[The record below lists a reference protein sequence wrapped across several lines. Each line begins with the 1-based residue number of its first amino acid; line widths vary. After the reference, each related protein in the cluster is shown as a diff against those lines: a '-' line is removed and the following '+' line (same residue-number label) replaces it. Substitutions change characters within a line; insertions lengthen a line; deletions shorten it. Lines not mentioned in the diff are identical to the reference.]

1 MTVIS
6 VNNSHIFHH
15 EYDRTIILPDISCP
29 PFGIENFLPVG
40 MNLIPAS
47 YLDVIA
53 IIIYIRSHIK
63 NNATILSFENR
74 PDQFLETELVSHLI
88 QARGIFLLIWNE
100 VPLG

>member
-1 MTVIS
+1 MTGLLSYLTSAVHLS
-6 VNNSHIFHH
+6 VSK
-15 EYDRTIILPDISCP
+15 
-29 PFGIENFLPVG
+29 NFLPVG
-40 MNLIPAS
+40 LNLIPAS